1 MAALSH
7 QAIVH
12 VQQSAH
18 LHRNGKRRTASMTD
32 QGSVMKRKRSEAIM
46 ATVNS
51 TRVSSF
57 GVADRFAAFVASYKA
72 AAAQRRVYAKTVAE
86 LRDLTDRELTDLG
99 IARVAIEDVARAAA
113 YGTDATYGK

>member
-1 MAALSH
+1 MAALFE

-18 LHRNGKRRTASMTD
+18 LHHNGKRRTASMTVL
-32 QGSVMKRKRSEAIM
+32 GSVYKEERSEAIM

-57 GVADRFAAFVASYKA
+57 GVADRFAAFVASYRV

-99 IARVAIEDVARAAA
+99 IARVMIEDVARAAA
-113 YGTDATYGK
+113 CGPAASNGK